1 MRLLSVMVLAICAF
15 FTMPPVGRAEDP
27 NEHTGRLES
36 RPQGK
41 VGTWVV
47 GGRKV
52 EATEKTELEDE
63 YGPIKVGG
71 CVVVE
76 FSGKRVAF
84 IKSEEEFKCK

>member
-1 MRLLSVMVLAICAF
+1 MRLTFMGLAICAVLA
-15 FTMPPVGRAEDP
+15 MPPVGWASDP

-36 RPQGK
+36 RPEGK

-52 EATEKTELEDE
+52 EATEKTQLEDE
-63 YGPIKVGG
+63 YGPIRVGG

-84 IKSEEEFKCK
+84 IKSEEENKCK